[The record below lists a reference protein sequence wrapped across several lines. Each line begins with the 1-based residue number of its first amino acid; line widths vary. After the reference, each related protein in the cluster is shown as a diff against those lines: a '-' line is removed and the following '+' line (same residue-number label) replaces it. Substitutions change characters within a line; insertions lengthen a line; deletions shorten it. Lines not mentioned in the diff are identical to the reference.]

1 MSCMMKPTKWT
12 VCEICDYRSFEI
24 SQKLIFCAGL
34 FLVGGG
40 SIFYGWIFTLYR
52 HDLHVDPLGAG
63 WALWSRRHL
72 RFLTPSRS
80 AQTFPANGAQ
90 FLAAPGA
97 PSPLVLSRKRHSR
110 ALCPQSCRRG
120 RTDWPEL
127 RPSQTYLVGRNLK

>member
-12 VCEICDYRSFEI
+12 VCEICDYRSFEM

-80 AQTFPANGAQ
+80 AQTFPANGPS
-90 FLAAPGA
+90 F
-97 PSPLVLSRKRHSR
+97 SPLQAHLVSWYLVEKGILELSALSRADEGEQTGQNCGRPRHI
-110 ALCPQSCRRG
+110 
-120 RTDWPEL
+120 
-127 RPSQTYLVGRNLK
+127 